1 MSQSTPLDGGRG
13 FCSRDPEHVNAYLV
27 GGGIASLAA
36 ACCLIHEAHVP
47 AAQIHILESSKVSGG
62 AMDGSGN
69 PDTGYIICGGR
80 MLNFTYRCL
89 YDLLS
94 TIPSLSDPKVTVMDE
109 INMFNAVA
117 GNKTHANARLV
128 TRQAE
133 YPDVRLGLADAREFE
148 LSAKDRVDL
157 LKMAA
162 KCEATLDKKRIQDF
176 FGEGFFQTNF
186 WFMWA
191 TM

>member
-1 MSQSTPLDGGRG
+1 MPHSTPLDSGRG
-13 FCSRDPEHVNAYLV
+13 FSPPDPDHTNAYLV

-36 ACCLIHEAHVP
+36 GCCLLHEARVP
-47 AAQIHILESSKVSGG
+47 AAQIHILESSKVTGG

-69 PDTGYIICGGR
+69 PDTGYVIRGGR

-109 INMFNAVA
+109 INMFDAVA

-133 YPDVRLGLADAREFE
+133 YPGVRLGLADVRELE

-157 LKMAA
+157 LRMTA
-162 KCEATLDKKRIQDF
+162 EGEPTLERKKIQDF
-176 FGEGFFQTNF
+176 FDEGFFQTNF